1 MAKAPSV
8 YRSKNFVKLWVS
20 QVVSKAGANFVEVGL
35 AVFAMS
41 VAHGDLAAYGGIIFA
56 GMIPAV
62 LLGWAV
68 GGVAD
73 RWDRKRTM
81 VSGDIIRALLV
92 LSVPVVNQLWWAYG
106 AVFLVETV
114 GLVYK
119 PGVRAMTPDTVGEG
133 QVMAAGS
140 ALSVGQ
146 SIVDIPVYLL
156 VGVIVARAGSASPFL
171 IDATAFVVAG
181 ATLATLALPAQ
192 VAAGRARATSFWS
205 DLRDGVAFHLQTPV
219 VGRLLVL
226 SMVGVIGVAGVN
238 VASAAVIQHLLGR
251 PEGDLGWL
259 LAGIA
264 AGMWVGSSLMGRLG
278 DDHRRYSVFIALGLL
293 GFGLET
299 AGVAWSRDLFVTIG
313 LYLVGGFCNAVYQL
327 PIRAW
332 LQTTVPR
339 EMRGRVFA
347 ARGMGIG
354 STAAV
359 AALLT
364 GWVVN
369 LWTLP
374 VTLVVLAA
382 FAVAAAGLAVFWL
395 ARAARAA
402 SGGVAAAPAPSRIG
416 G

>member
-1 MAKAPSV
+1 MAKLPSV
-8 YRSKNFVKLWVS
+8 YRSKNFVKLLVS

-35 AVFAMS
+35 AVFALR
-41 VAHGDLAAYGGIIFA
+41 VARGDLAAYGGIIFA

-62 LLGWAV
+62 VLGWAV

-81 VSGDIIRALLV
+81 VAGDIIRALLV
-92 LSVPVVNQLWWAYG
+92 LSVPMVNQLWWAYG
-106 AVFLVETV
+106 AVFLVEAV

-140 ALSVGQ
+140 ALSMAQ
-146 SIVDIPVYLL
+146 SLIDIPVYLL

-171 IDATAFVVAG
+171 IDAAAFLVAG
-181 ATLATLALPAQ
+181 GTLATLTLPGS
-192 VAAGRARATSFWS
+192 VAAGRAAATSFWS
-205 DLRDGVAFHLQTPV
+205 DLRDGVAFHRKTPV

-238 VASAAVIQHLLGR
+238 VASAAVIQRLLGR

-278 DDHRRYSVFIALGLL
+278 DDRRRYSLFIALGLF

-299 AGVAWSRDLFVTIG
+299 AGVAWSRDLLVTIG
-313 LYLVGGFCNAVYQL
+313 LYVVGGFCNAVYQL

-339 EMRGRVFA
+339 DMRGRVFA

-354 STAAV
+354 STAAL

-364 GWVVN
+364 GWVVSI
-369 LWTLP
+369 WTLP
-374 VTLVVLAA
+374 VTLLVLAA
-382 FAVAAAGLAVFWL
+382 FAVAAAGLSVFWL
-395 ARAARAA
+395 ARAASAA
-402 SGGVAAAPAPSRIG
+402 GSSAAPAPASSGAG

>member
-1 MAKAPSV
+1 MTRPPSV
-8 YRSKNFVKLWVS
+8 YRSPNFVKLWLS
-20 QVVSKAGANFVEVGL
+20 QVVSKGGANFVEVGL
-35 AVFAMS
+35 AVFAMR
-41 VAHGDLAAYGGIIFA
+41 VAGGDVAAYGGIIFA

-62 LLGWAV
+62 ALGWAV

-81 VSGDIIRALLV
+81 VAGDIIRALLV

-119 PGVRAMTPDTVGEG
+119 PGVRVLTPDTVGEG

-140 ALSVGQ
+140 ALSIGQ

-156 VGVIVARAGSASPFL
+156 VGVIVASAGSASPFI
-171 IDATAFVVAG
+171 IDAAAFLVAG
-181 ATLATLALPAQ
+181 ATLAMLALPAH
-192 VAAGRARATSFWS
+192 VASAQRARAAGFWS
-205 DLRDGVAFHLQTPV
+205 DIREGVEFHINTPV

-238 VASAAVIQHLLGR
+238 VASAAVIEHLLGR

-264 AGMWVGSSLMGRLG
+264 AGMWAGSSLMGRLG
-278 DDHRRYSVFIALGLL
+278 DDHRRYSTYVALGLL

-299 AGVAWSRDLFVTIG
+299 AGVALSRDVYLTIG
-313 LYLVGGFCNAVYQL
+313 LYVVGGFSNAVYQL

-332 LQTTVPR
+332 LQTVVPR
-339 EMRGRVFA
+339 DMRGRVFA

-354 STAAV
+354 STASLAAV
-359 AALLT
+359 LT
-364 GWVVN
+364 GVVIN
-369 LWTLP
+369 AWTLP
-374 VTLVVLAA
+374 ATLAVLAA
-382 FAVAAAGLAVFWL
+382 FGVAAAALAMFWL
-395 ARAARAA
+395 ARAARDAA
-402 SGGVAAAPAPSRIG
+402 AELPAPTVVSGGG
-416 G
+416 

>member
-1 MAKAPSV
+1 MAKPPSV
-8 YRSKNFVKLWVS
+8 YRSKAFVKLWVS

-41 VAHGDLAAYGGIIFA
+41 VARGDLAAYGGIIFA

-73 RWDRKRTM
+73 RWNRKQTM
-81 VSGDIIRALLV
+81 VAGDIIRAVLV

-146 SIVDIPVYLL
+146 SLVDIPVYLL
-156 VGVIVARAGSASPFL
+156 VGVIVAHAGSASPFI
-171 IDATAFVVAG
+171 IDAAAFLVAG
-181 ATLATLALPAQ
+181 ATLATLVLPAQ
-192 VAAGRARATSFWS
+192 AAAPRAAGTSFWS
-205 DLRDGVAFHLQTPV
+205 DLRDGVAFHVRTPV

-238 VASAAVIQHLLGR
+238 VASAAVIQRLLGR

-264 AGMWVGSSLMGRLG
+264 AGMWAGSSLMGRIG
-278 DDHRRYSVFIALGLL
+278 DDHRRYSRLIALGLL

-374 VTLVVLAA
+374 ALLVVLAA

-395 ARAARAA
+395 ARAARAP
-402 SGGVAAAPAPSRIG
+402 SGGLARTSSAADG
-416 G
+416 

>member
-1 MAKAPSV
+1 MAKPPSV
-8 YRSKNFVKLWVS
+8 YRSQSFVKLWVS

-41 VAHGDLAAYGGIIFA
+41 VARGDLAAYGGIIFA

-73 RWDRKRTM
+73 RWNRKRTM
-81 VSGDIIRALLV
+81 VTGDIIRAVLV

-146 SIVDIPVYLL
+146 SLVDIPVYLL
-156 VGVIVARAGSASPFL
+156 VGVIVARAGNASPFI
-171 IDATAFVVAG
+171 IDAAAFLVAG
-181 ATLATLALPAQ
+181 ATLATLVLPTQ
-192 VAAGRARATSFWS
+192 AAAPRSEGTSFWS
-205 DLRDGVAFHLQTPV
+205 DLRDGVAFHVRTPV

-238 VASAAVIQHLLGR
+238 VASAAVIQRLLGR

-264 AGMWVGSSLMGRLG
+264 AGMWAGSTLMGRIG
-278 DDHRRYSVFIALGLL
+278 DDHRRYSTLVALGLL

-299 AGVAWSRDLFVTIG
+299 AGVAWSRDLFLTIG
-313 LYLVGGFCNAVYQL
+313 LYVVGGFCNAVYQL

-369 LWTLP
+369 IWTLP
-374 VTLVVLAA
+374 ALLVVLAA

-395 ARAARAA
+395 ARAARAP
-402 SGGVAAAPAPSRIG
+402 SGGVARTPSAADG
-416 G
+416 

>member
-1 MAKAPSV
+1 MTRAPSV
-8 YRSKNFVKLWVS
+8 YRSPNFVKLWVS
-20 QVVSKAGANFVEVGL
+20 QVVSKGGANFVEVGL
-35 AVFAMS
+35 AVFAMRL
-41 VAHGDLAAYGGIIFA
+41 AGGDVAAYGGIIFA

-81 VSGDIIRALLV
+81 VAGDIIRALLV

-119 PGVRAMTPDTVGEG
+119 PGVRALTPDTVGDG

-146 SIVDIPVYLL
+146 SMVDIPVYLL
-156 VGVIVARAGSASPFL
+156 VGVIVARAGSASPFV
-171 IDATAFVVAG
+171 IDAAAFVVAG
-181 ATLATLALPAQ
+181 ATLAMLALPAH
-192 VAAGRARATSFWS
+192 AATAQRAPAASFWS
-205 DLRDGVAFHLQTPV
+205 DIRDGVDFHIKTPV

-238 VASAAVIQHLLGR
+238 VASAAVIKHLLGR

-264 AGMWVGSSLMGRLG
+264 GGMWIGSSLMGRLG
-278 DDHRRYSVFIALGLL
+278 DDHRRYTTFVALGLL

-299 AGVAWSRDLFVTIG
+299 GGVALSHNVYLTVG
-313 LYLVGGFCNAVYQL
+313 LYVLGGLCNAVYQL

-332 LQTTVPR
+332 LQTAVPR
-339 EMRGRVFA
+339 DMRGRVFA

-354 STAAV
+354 STAAL
-359 AALLT
+359 AAMLT
-364 GWVVN
+364 GVVIN
-369 LWTLP
+369 IWTLP
-374 VTLVVLAA
+374 GTLAVLAA
-382 FAVAAAGLAVFWL
+382 FAVAAAGLAMFWL

-402 SGGVAAAPAPSRIG
+402 APGVGASTIASGGG
-416 G
+416 